1 MNEPVGVLRLADPF
15 RAGDGWVSLAPAG
28 YRVAVEQVS
37 WPPRASD
44 VTRIAAAAAREGTR
58 IVHSHGRWANL
69 IAVPSARLVRARAI
83 CTRGRGSSLG
93 EALMLHAADAVM
105 CSSRDERDRCVR
117 REGIRAAKVCVVYP
131 GVDLARFPARA
142 PDAKPLLVALGPL
155 FARNGHVEFLEAV
168 ARVRLAVPE
177 LAVVCAG
184 EGPLRPVLEQRIAYL
199 GLREI
204 VRLAGHVPDVPALLA
219 RAHAAWTP
227 GLRATV
233 EAMAAGVP
241 VASPWRELIGADLAV
256 GPGDPATLAGRLL
269 ALLRDRKMGAALQKR
284 AEKEFSLDAFRARVG
299 VLYDA
304 VLTKAGRSLNG
315 RSLN

>member
-1 MNEPVGVLRLADPF
+1 MNEPTGVLRLVDPF
-15 RAGDGWVSLAPAG
+15 RAGDAWISLAPAG
-28 YRVAVEQVS
+28 YRVEVEQVS
-37 WPPRASD
+37 WPPRTWD

-69 IAVPSARLVRARAI
+69 IAVPSARLVRAKAI
-83 CTRGRGSSLG
+83 CTRGPGSSLA
-93 EALMLHAADAVM
+93 ETLVLHTADAVM

-117 REGIRAAKVCVVYP
+117 REGVRAAKVSVVHP
-131 GVDLARFPARA
+131 GVELARFPPRA
-142 PDAKPLLVALGPL
+142 PEAKPLLVALAPL
-155 FARNGHVEFLEAV
+155 FARNGHLEFLEAV

-204 VRLAGHVPDVPALLA
+204 VRLAGHVPEVPALLA

-256 GPGDPATLAGRLL
+256 SGRDAEALAGRLV
-269 ALLRDRKMGAALQKR
+269 ALLRDRKVGAALRKR
-284 AEKEFSLDAFRARVG
+284 AEKEFSLDAFRARLG
-299 VLYDA
+299 ALYDS
-304 VLTKAGRSLNG
+304 VLAPARAAA
-315 RSLN
+315 

>member
-1 MNEPVGVLRLADPF
+1 MNEPTGVLRLVDLF
-15 RAGDGWVSLAPAG
+15 RAGDPWISLAPPG
-28 YRVAVEQVS
+28 YRVEVDQVS
-37 WPPRASD
+37 WPPRTSD

-58 IVHSHGRWANL
+58 IVHSYGRWANL
-69 IAVPSARLVRARAI
+69 IAVPSARLVRAKAI
-83 CTRGRGSSLG
+83 CTRGPGSSLA
-93 EALMLHAADAVM
+93 ETLVLHAAHAVM

-117 REGIRAAKVCVVYP
+117 REGIRAAKVSVVHP
-131 GVDLARFPARA
+131 GVDLARFPPRA
-142 PDAKPLLVALGPL
+142 PEAKPLLVALAPL
-155 FARNGHVEFLEAV
+155 FVRNGHVEFLEAV

-256 GPGDPATLAGRLL
+256 PGRDPEALAGRLI
-269 ALLRDRKMGAALQKR
+269 ALLRDRKVGAALRKR
-284 AEKEFSLDAFRARVG
+284 AEKEFSLDAFRARLG
-299 VLYDA
+299 ALYDS
-304 VLTKAGRSLNG
+304 VLAPAHAAA
-315 RSLN
+315 

>member
-1 MNEPVGVLRLADPF
+1 VNEPTGVLRLVDPF
-15 RAGDGWVSLAPAG
+15 RAGDAWISLAPAG
-28 YRVAVEQVS
+28 YRVEVEQVS
-37 WPPRASD
+37 WPPGTSD
-44 VTRIAAAAAREGTR
+44 VTRIAAAAARDGTR

-69 IAVPSARLVRARAI
+69 IAVPSARLVRAKAI
-83 CTRGRGSSLG
+83 CTRGPGSSLA
-93 EALMLHAADAVM
+93 ETLVLHAADAVM

-117 REGIRAAKVCVVYP
+117 REGIRAAKVSVVHP
-131 GVDLARFPARA
+131 GVDLARFPPRA
-142 PDAKPLLVALGPL
+142 PEAKPLLIALAPL
-155 FARNGHVEFLEAV
+155 FARNGHVELLEAV

-204 VRLAGHVPDVPALLA
+204 VRLAGHVPDVPGLLA

-256 GPGDPATLAGRLL
+256 PGRDPEALAGRLVV
-269 ALLRDRKMGAALQKR
+269 LLRDRKVGAALRKR
-284 AEKEFSLDAFRARVG
+284 AEKEFSLDAFRARLG
-299 VLYDA
+299 ALYDA
-304 VLTKAGRSLNG
+304 VLAPARAAA
-315 RSLN
+315 

>member
-1 MNEPVGVLRLADPF
+1 MNEPTGVLRLVDPL
-15 RAGDGWVSLAPAG
+15 RAGAAWISLAPVG
-28 YRVAVEQVS
+28 YRVEVEQVS
-37 WPPRASD
+37 WPPRTSD

-58 IVHSHGRWANL
+58 IVHSLGRWANL
-69 IAVPSARLVRARAI
+69 IAVPSARLVRTRAI
-83 CTRGRGSSLG
+83 CTRGPGSSLA
-93 EALMLHAADAVM
+93 ETLVLHAADAVM

-117 REGIRAAKVCVVYP
+117 REGIRAAKVSVVHP
-131 GVDLARFPARA
+131 GVDLARFPPRA
-142 PDAKPLLVALGPL
+142 PEAKPLLIALAPL

-204 VRLAGHVPDVPALLA
+204 VRLAGHVPDVPGLLA
-219 RAHAAWTP
+219 RAHAAWAP

-256 GPGDPATLAGRLL
+256 PGRDPEALAGRLV
-269 ALLRDRKMGAALQKR
+269 ALLRDRKVGTALRKR
-284 AEKEFSLDAFRARVG
+284 AEKEFSLDAFRARLG
-299 VLYDA
+299 ALYDA
-304 VLTKAGRSLNG
+304 VLAPVRVAA
-315 RSLN
+315 

>member
-1 MNEPVGVLRLADPF
+1 VNEPTGVLRLVDPF
-15 RAGDGWVSLAPAG
+15 RAGDAWISLAPAG
-28 YRVAVEQVS
+28 YRVEVEQVS
-37 WPPRASD
+37 WPPRTWD

-69 IAVPSARLVRARAI
+69 IAVPSARLVRAKAI
-83 CTRGRGSSLG
+83 CTRGPGSSLV
-93 EALMLHAADAVM
+93 ETLVLHTADAVM

-117 REGIRAAKVCVVYP
+117 REGIRTTKVSVVHP
-131 GVDLARFPARA
+131 GVDLARFPPRT
-142 PDAKPLLVALGPL
+142 PEAKPLLVALAPL

-184 EGPLRPVLEQRIAYL
+184 EGPLRPALEQHIAYL
-199 GLREI
+199 GLRKI
-204 VRLAGHVPDVPALLA
+204 VQLAGHVPDVPALLA

-256 GPGDPATLAGRLL
+256 PGRDPEALAGRLV
-269 ALLRDRKMGAALQKR
+269 ALLRDRKVGAALRKR
-284 AEKEFSLDAFRARVG
+284 AEKEFSLDAFRARLG
-299 VLYDA
+299 ALYDA
-304 VLTKAGRSLNG
+304 VLAPVRAAA
-315 RSLN
+315 

>member
-1 MNEPVGVLRLADPF
+1 VNEPTGVLRLVDPF
-15 RAGDGWVSLAPAG
+15 RAGDAWVSLAPVG
-28 YRVAVEQVS
+28 YRVEVEQVS
-37 WPPRASD
+37 WPPRTSD

-69 IAVPSARLVRARAI
+69 IGVPSARLVRAKAI
-83 CTRGRGSSLG
+83 CTRGPGSGLA
-93 EALMLHAADAVM
+93 EALVLHAADAVM

-117 REGIRAAKVCVVYP
+117 REGIRAAKVSVVHP
-131 GVDLARFPARA
+131 GVDLARFPPRA
-142 PDAKPLLVALGPL
+142 PEAKPLLVALAPL

-184 EGPLRPVLEQRIAYL
+184 EGPLRPVIEQRIAYL

-204 VRLAGHVPDVPALLA
+204 VRFAGHVPDVPGLLS

-256 GPGDPATLAGRLL
+256 PGRDPEGLAGRLV
-269 ALLRDRKMGAALQKR
+269 ALLRDRKVGAALRKR
-284 AEKEFSLDAFRARVG
+284 AEKEFSLDAFRAELG
-299 VLYDA
+299 ALYDA
-304 VLTKAGRSLNG
+304 VLAPARAAA
-315 RSLN
+315 

>member
-1 MNEPVGVLRLADPF
+1 VNEPTGVLRLVDPF
-15 RAGDGWVSLAPAG
+15 RAGDTWISLAPAG
-28 YRVAVEQVS
+28 YRVEVEQVL
-37 WPPRASD
+37 WPPRTSD

-69 IAVPSARLVRARAI
+69 IAVPAARLVRAKAI
-83 CTRGRGSSLG
+83 CTRGPGSTTLA
-93 EALMLHAADAVM
+93 EALVLHAADAVM
-105 CSSRDERDRCVR
+105 CSSGDERDRCVR
-117 REGIRAAKVCVVYP
+117 REGIRAAKVSVVHP

-142 PDAKPLLVALGPL
+142 PDAKPLLVALGAL

-168 ARVRLAVPE
+168 ARARLAVPE

-199 GLREI
+199 GLRET
-204 VRLAGHVPDVPALLA
+204 VQLVGHVPEVPALLA
-219 RAHAAWTP
+219 RAQAAWTP

-256 GPGDPATLAGRLL
+256 PRLEPEALAGRLV
-269 ALLRDRKMGAALQKR
+269 ALLRDRKVGAALRKR
-284 AEKEFSLDAFRARVG
+284 AEKEFSLGAFRARLG
-299 VLYDA
+299 ALYDA
-304 VLTKAGRSLNG
+304 VLAPARVAA
-315 RSLN
+315 